1 MAERDCVTS
10 RLGLDMWDDRHQ
22 NAYTFSRSISLSE
35 CLDQLRV
42 ICYSFSCSSSICIV
56 VYYVRHRGLWS
67 PDLKKSNS
75 VHRYL
80 VTHVSPHL
88 RQNRCPHYQ
97 QAQYTPKR
105 SYIAN
110 SQLVLVVCP
119 RLSIR
124 LPIFA
129 RCFKSISMQCG
140 LLLYWMQPS
149 MPIIHWEFTDLIHV
163 CYLCLSD
170 SWLLLVNWIHLMR
183 KRRRMTLHIRQHNCS
198 YSMRYWQTFFIT
210 LIQSE
215 SMAANQFTHMFAS
228 RWVSNCYVHT
238 VEYVFCGL
246 LQGGVDSKDQVVT

>member
-1 MAERDCVTS
+1 MNSDKETYIQTAYLKGGGWLKHLGSSVSS
-10 RLGLDMWDDRHQ
+10 RNGRAWLCDKSRRLDMWDDTHWHQ
-22 NAYTFSRSISLSE
+22 NAYAFPRSISLSE

-42 ICYSFSCSSSICIV
+42 ICYSFSCSSSMRYTMYAIAGCDHQV
-56 VYYVRHRGLWS
+56 W
-67 PDLKKSNS
+67 KK
-75 VHRYL
+75 VTACYL

-119 RLSIR
+119 GLSIR

-129 RCFKSISMQCG
+129 RCFKSISTQCG

-149 MPIIHWEFTDLIHV
+149 MSIIHWECTDLTHV
-163 CYLCLSD
+163 CYLCYSD
-170 SWLLLVNWIHLMR
+170 SWPLLVNWIHLMR
-183 KRRRMTLHIRQHNCS
+183 KRRRMTLHIRQHNFS
-198 YSMRYWQTFFIT
+198 YLIIDEVLTNLHQTQFIT

-215 SMAANQFTHMFAS
+215 SMAANQIT
-228 RWVSNCYVHT
+228 
-238 VEYVFCGL
+238 
-246 LQGGVDSKDQVVT
+246 

>member
-1 MAERDCVTS
+1 MTPH
-10 RLGLDMWDDRHQ
+10 WHWHQ

-42 ICYSFSCSSSICIV
+42 ICCSFSSSSSIL
-56 VYYVRHRGLWS
+56 YYVRYRGLRS
-67 PDLKKSNS
+67 PGLKKSNS

-97 QAQYTPKR
+97 QTQYTPKR

-119 RLSIR
+119 GLSIR

-129 RCFKSISMQCG
+129 RCFKSISTQCG

-149 MPIIHWEFTDLIHV
+149 MSIIHWECTDLTHV
-163 CYLCLSD
+163 CYLCYSD
-170 SWLLLVNWIHLMR
+170 SWPLLVNWIHLMR
-183 KRRRMTLHIRQHNCS
+183 KRRRMTLHIRQHNFS
-198 YSMRYWQTFFIT
+198 YLIIDEVLTNLHQTQFIT

-215 SMAANQFTHMFAS
+215 SMAANQIT
-228 RWVSNCYVHT
+228 
-238 VEYVFCGL
+238 
-246 LQGGVDSKDQVVT
+246 